1 MAKRNTIFKSFEEQ
15 IGQWFNVH
23 RNPLS
28 GQNNRDDSGRKRL
41 GDILYKYSVIEG
53 KTRRK
58 LVSITRAY
66 ETKKLAKEHNKPWIH
81 FERLVGDR
89 ETIVTVCDES
99 IVKKFVKLLNLFFR
113 DEKFA
118 NEILE
123 VIDQRLKE
131 LKEKELSKDE
141 NSNTE

>member
-41 GDILYKYSVIEG
+41 GDILYKYAVVEG

-58 LVSITRAY
+58 NSIITRAY

-81 FERLVGDR
+81 FERIVGDKS
-89 ETIVTVCDES
+89 TIVTVCDEDL
-99 IVKKFVKLLNLFFR
+99 VKKFVTLLNLLFQ

-118 NEILE
+118 NEIIEL
-123 VIDQRLKE
+123 IDQRLEE
-131 LKEKELSKDE
+131 LRKKDE
-141 NSNTE
+141 

>member
-15 IGQWFNVH
+15 IGQWFSVH

-28 GQNNRDDSGRKRL
+28 GRNNRDDSGRKRL
-41 GDILYKYSVIEG
+41 GDILYKYAVVEG

-58 LVSITRAY
+58 NSIITRAY
-66 ETKKLAKEHNKPWIH
+66 ETKKLAEEHTKPWIH
-81 FERLVGDR
+81 FERIVGDR

-99 IVKKFVKLLNLFFR
+99 IVVKFIKLVDLFFR

-123 VIDQRLKE
+123 VIDQRLEELRKKE
-131 LKEKELSKDE
+131 LGNE
-141 NSNTE
+141 NSDTE

>member
-1 MAKRNTIFKSFEEQ
+1 MAKRNTIFKNFESQ
-15 IGQWFNVH
+15 VASWFNVL

-28 GQNNRDDSGRKRL
+28 GRNNRDDSGKRRL

-53 KTRRK
+53 KTRRR

-81 FERLVGDR
+81 FERIVGDR
-89 ETIVTVCDES
+89 ETIITVCDES
-99 IVKKFVKLLNLFFR
+99 LVKKFVKLLNLLFQ

-123 VIDQRLKE
+123 VIDQRLGE
-131 LKEKELSKDE
+131 LKKKEE
-141 NSNTE
+141 